1 MSEITDEE
9 RNRLQEFLAP
19 PRIAVVATV
28 GKTGMPQLTPNW
40 YEYRDGRMTVSTTKD
55 RIKYKNLARDDRLAV
70 CVYSD
75 SLAHDYV
82 TVRGHARIIEGDA
95 IWPDTLAIVKRYV
108 AEDKVEARMSALRKQ
123 PRIII
128 SLEPDQVHFNG

>member
-1 MSEITDEE
+1 MTVEE
-9 RNRLQEFLAP
+9 RRRLEDFLAP
-19 PRIAVVATV
+19 SRIAVVATV

-40 YEYRDGRMTVSTTKD
+40 YDFADGRMTISTTKD
-55 RIKYKNLARDDRLAV
+55 RIKYLNLVRDDRLAV

-75 SLAHDYV
+75 TLAHDYV
-82 TVRGHARIIEGDA
+82 TIRGHARIIEGDA

-108 AEDKVEARMSALRKQ
+108 AEDKVETRMRALRQQ

-128 SLEPDQVHFNG
+128 SLEPDRVHFNG

>member
-1 MSEITDEE
+1 VADLTDQE
-9 RNRLQEFLAP
+9 RNRLEEFLAP

-75 SLAHDYV
+75 TLPHDYV
-82 TVRGHARIIEGDA
+82 TVRGRAQIIEGDA

-108 AEDKVEARMSALRKQ
+108 TPDKVEARMSALRKQ

>member
-1 MSEITDEE
+1 MTVEE
-9 RNRLQEFLAP
+9 RNRLEEFLAP

-28 GKTGMPQLTPNW
+28 GRTGMPQLTPNW

-55 RIKYKNLARDDRLAV
+55 RIKYKNLVRDDQLAV

-75 SLAHDYV
+75 TLAHDYV

-108 AEDKVEARMSALRKQ
+108 AEDKVEARMHALRQQ

>member
-1 MSEITDEE
+1 MANMTSEE
-9 RNRLQEFLAP
+9 RERLKKFLAP
-19 PRIAVVATV
+19 SRIAVVATV

-40 YEYRDGRMTVSTTKD
+40 YEYRDGRLTVSTTKD
-55 RIKYKNLARDDRLAV
+55 RIKYLNLVRDDRLAV

-75 SLAHDYV
+75 TLAHDYV

-108 AEDKVEARMSALRKQ
+108 TPDKVEARMSALRKQ
-123 PRIII
+123 SRIII
-128 SLEPDQVHFNG
+128 SLEPDRVHFSG

>member
-1 MSEITDEE
+1 MADLTDEE
-9 RNRLQEFLAP
+9 RKRLDEFLAP

-75 SLAHDYV
+75 TLAHDYV
-82 TVRGHARIIEGDA
+82 TVRGRARIIEGDA

-108 AEDKVEARMSALRKQ
+108 AEDKVEARMRALRKQ

-128 SLEPDQVHFNG
+128 SLEPDRVHFNG